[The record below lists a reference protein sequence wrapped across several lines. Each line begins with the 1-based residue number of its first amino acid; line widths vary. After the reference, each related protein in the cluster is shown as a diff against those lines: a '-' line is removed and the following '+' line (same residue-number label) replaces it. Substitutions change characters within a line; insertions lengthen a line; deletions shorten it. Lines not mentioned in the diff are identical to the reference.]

1 MKAPDLKCSYEHK
14 SSMST
19 GYVPI
24 RYIGLATHGSSKQTT
39 SQNFK
44 ACPRL

>member
-14 SSMST
+14 SFMST

-24 RYIGLATHGSSKQTT
+24 KETCSI
-39 SQNFK
+39 
-44 ACPRL
+44 PI